1 MRVRRPA
8 SLALIPCLAL
18 MIAGL
23 TAGPAAA
30 DPPDYSKIRIS
41 EVKSDGSPDFV
52 ELTNTGSAAIDIS
65 TLKAVDSDPAHTPI
79 VFAPASTTL
88 EPGAYFSFAP
98 DDAGITG
105 HFGLGSADS
114 ITILQPDG
122 TTVIDTYSWTTHR
135 TPSYQRCGGFDGAF
149 TASTVATPG
158 AANTCP
164 PPDYSKIK
172 INEVSSNPNPDFVEL
187 TNTGSVPIDIS
198 TLKAVDSDPTHSPV
212 VFAPGTTIQPGGYF
226 SFDPDSSSITG
237 HFGLGAADSITI
249 FQPDG
254 TTVID
259 TYSWTTHR
267 TPSFARCP
275 NGTGDFAVTATATP
289 GAANECAVAPPSY
302 TSIKLNEVESNG
314 DKVADWVELTN
325 TGASAVDISGWKILD
340 NDPAHVATPVVVP
353 AGTSIA
359 PGGYYAIYTEIG
371 QTPGFGLGGADSAT
385 VYLPDGTTVVDTY
398 SWLTHAATTYGRCPN
413 GTGDFKT
420 TTTSTRGAGNA
431 CSPVRINE
439 IESSDPT
446 PGPDWVELTNISAD
460 PVDISG
466 WVIKDSTDVG
476 SYTFPV
482 GSTLAAHAYQT
493 VDFGGALAGLG
504 GADSVRLFGADGTT
518 LIESYSWTT
527 AATVTYGRCKD
538 GLGDFVDTT
547 AATKGAANSCPGL
560 ATEPWPGSQ
569 TVATADLTE
578 TFTQDLSGLAF
589 DPANPDVLWGAQNK
603 HGTLFKLVRSGQ
615 NWIPD
620 TANGWGAGKDPK
632 YTDGTGA
639 PDTEGLTIG
648 PDGDVYMSAERDNSN
663 SGVSRMSVLRYDP
676 NAAGATLTATD
687 EWNLTSQI
695 PAAGANLGLEG
706 VAWVPDSYLVGNG
719 FIDQSTGQPYNPAD
733 YPLHGTGLYF
743 VAVEDT
749 GNLYA
754 FALDSSGGT
763 SHKLATISS
772 GFAHLADVNFD
783 PERQRIWAVT
793 DDTFDG
799 KTSQLKIQNGAFVI
813 DTAYDRPA
821 GMANLNNEGLA
832 IAPQSRCVAGKKE
845 VLWADDG
852 DDDGHSLRTGTID
865 CTAPVAQNV
874 AFTTTAPS
882 SPVVGQT
889 YAAAAT
895 GGGSGNAVVLSA
907 SPGGV
912 CALSGG
918 TVTFAHAGTCTVA
931 ADQAA
936 AQGFSA
942 GSASQHITIGRAS
955 TTTQVAVTPTT
966 VVATVDVVAPGV
978 GAPSGDVE
986 FRVGTT
992 TIGTAPLTGDTA
1004 TLSAVVPAGADRS
1017 VTAVYP
1023 GDTDFT
1029 ASVDKLVRHDPLISS
1044 SVQGTLSSTGWY
1056 TSPVTI
1062 SYVCTPAGAPLLGGC
1077 PDVVTLSADGA
1088 DQSVTRTVMAINGG
1102 EGPSTVDGIDIDRT
1116 KPTVAITGVTK
1127 NKLYVGSTPKPKC
1140 TSSDATSGIASCVI
1154 TRTVTPLHTTLK
1166 ARAVDNAGN
1175 SSTTTLTYKT
1185 LGYVVRHASYKSGQF
1200 VLTRGKAYHLDGTV
1214 KASGRVYGPARIG
1227 STAQESATLH
1237 HGSASIK
1244 VPRSATKGG
1253 HWKVL
1258 VKVGSKTYTIKITVA
1273 G

>member
-1 MRVRRPA
+1 MLANPRRLSIPLLSCLVLVLVAVFSGPA
-8 SLALIPCLAL
+8 SAV
-18 MIAGL
+18 
-23 TAGPAAA
+23 T
-30 DPPDYSKIRIS
+30 PDYSTIKINEVRSDPDDIIELTNTGAAAVDIS
-41 EVKSDGSPDFV
+41 GLVLKDNDDTHAFTIASGTTIAAHGFMTFDVNPSFGLGKGDSARLYDGTTLLDSTTWPANTHATTWGRCPDGTGDFGVMVATLGAANQCAPDYSAIKINEVKSDGSPDFV
-52 ELTNTGSAAIDIS
+52 ELTNTGSTAIDIS
-65 TLKAVDSDPAHTPI
+65 ALKAVDNDVNHTP
-79 VFAPASTTL
+79 VTFAPAGTL
-88 EPGAYFSFAP
+88 LQPGAYFSFAP
-98 DDAGITG
+98 DEAAQTGTG
-105 HFGLGSADS
+105 HFGLGS
-114 ITILQPDG
+114 
-122 TTVIDTYSWTTHR
+122 
-135 TPSYQRCGGFDGAF
+135 
-149 TASTVATPG
+149 
-158 AANTCP
+158 
-164 PPDYSKIK
+164 
-172 INEVSSNPNPDFVEL
+172 
-187 TNTGSVPIDIS
+187 
-198 TLKAVDSDPTHSPV
+198 
-212 VFAPGTTIQPGGYF
+212 
-226 SFDPDSSSITG
+226 
-237 HFGLGAADSITI
+237 ADSITI

-259 TYSWTTHR
+259 TYSWTSHR
-267 TPSFARCP
+267 TPSYGRCP
-275 NGTGDFAVTATATP
+275 NGTGDFAVTDAASS
-289 GAANECAVAPPSY
+289 GAANTCASGPPAY

-385 VYLPDGTTVVDTY
+385 VYLPDGTTVVDSY
-398 SWLTHAATTYGRCPN
+398 SWTSHATTTYGRCPN
-413 GTGDFKT
+413 GTGDFTT

-431 CSPVRINE
+431 CSPIRINE
-439 IESSDPT
+439 IESSDPAS
-446 PGPDWVELTNISAD
+446 GPDWVELTNISAD

-466 WVIKDSTDVG
+466 WVIKDSTDVDF
-476 SYTFPV
+476 YTFPA

-527 AATVTYGRCKD
+527 AASMTYGRCKD
-538 GLGDFVDTT
+538 GLGDFVDTV

-560 ATEPWPGSQ
+560 DTEPWPGSQ
-569 TVATADLTE
+569 TIATADLPE

-589 DPANPDVLWGAQNK
+589 DPSNPDVLWGAQNK

-648 PDGDVYMSAERDNSN
+648 PDGDVYMSAERDNDN

-676 NAAGATLTATD
+676 NAAGSTLTATD

-706 VAWVPDSYLVGNG
+706 VAWVPDSYLTGNG
-719 FIDQSTGQPYNPAD
+719 FVDQSTGQPYDPAA

-754 FALDSSGGT
+754 FALDSSGGA
-763 SHKLATISS
+763 SHKIATIAS

-783 PERQRIWAVT
+783 PERQRVWAVT
-793 DDTFDG
+793 DDTHDG
-799 KTSQLKIQNGAFVI
+799 KTSQLKIQSGAFVV

-821 GMANLNNEGLA
+821 GMPNLNNEGLA
-832 IAPQSRCVAGKKE
+832 IAPQSQCVAGEKA

-865 CTAPVAQNV
+865 CTPPTAQNV
-874 AFTTTAPS
+874 TFSSTAPG

-889 YAAAAT
+889 YAAAAS
-895 GGGSGNAVVLSA
+895 GGASGKPIVLSA
-907 SPGGV
+907 SPAGV
-912 CALSGG
+912 CTLAAG
-918 TVTFAHAGTCTVA
+918 TVTFAHAGICTVK

-936 AQGFSA
+936 AQGYSA
-942 GSASQHITIGRAS
+942 GSANQQIAVGRAS
-955 TTTQVAVTPTT
+955 TTTQVVVTPTT
-966 VVATVDVVAPGV
+966 VVATVDVSAPGI

-992 TIGTAPLTGDTA
+992 TIGTVPLTGDTA
-1004 TLSAVVPAGADRS
+1004 TLSAVIPSGADRS

-1023 GDTDFT
+1023 GDTDFI
-1029 ASVDKLVRHDPLISS
+1029 ASVDKLTRHDPLVSS
-1044 SVQGTLSSTGWY
+1044 SVQGTLSASGWY

-1062 SYVCTPAGAPLLGGC
+1062 SYVCTPKGAPLLGGC
-1077 PDVVTLSADGA
+1077 PDVVTLSADGSDLSA
-1088 DQSVTRTVMAINGG
+1088 TRTVVA
-1102 EGPSTVDGIDIDRT
+1102 VDGGQGTATVTGIKIDRT

-1127 NKLYVGSTPKPKC
+1127 NHLYVGSTPKPKC
-1140 TSSDATSGIASCVI
+1140 TGSDATSGIASCVL
-1154 TRTVTPLHTTLK
+1154 TRTVTPEHTTLK
-1166 ARAVDNAGN
+1166 AKAVDKAGN
-1175 SSTTTLTYKT
+1175 STTTTLTYKT
-1185 LGYVVRHASYKSGQF
+1185 LAYIVKGASYKSGQF
-1200 VLTRGKAYHLDGTV
+1200 VLKRGKSYHLYGTV
-1214 KASGRVYGPARIG
+1214 RASGHVYGPAKIG
-1227 STAQESATLH
+1227 STAHKSATLH
-1237 HGSASIK
+1237 SGGASIK
-1244 VPRSATKGG
+1244 VPKSAKKGS

-1258 VKVGSKTYTIKITVA
+1258 VKVGSKTYTVKITVA
-1273 G
+1273 K